1 MQKSPEDGVTAPL
14 LLTRTN
20 SEPLHTHALHGT
32 WTLTVAERVGELLN
46 CSTAFTPSI
55 SFTPSTPYSPSPP
68 LVSGQGY
75 LWLSHRDPGAASWPL
90 ALHSFQRWRGLV
102 GAEQQEAGET
112 WTQAERRATRERA
125 VRAVVAR
132 TAAAAAAAARSC
144 GSDCVGSKR
153 VSGTKHSS
161 ALQLCVLL
169 RTPSSVLH
177 RGWSRSSPASW
188 VQFHSVR

>member
-14 LLTRTN
+14 HLTRTN

-46 CSTAFTPSI
+46 CSTAFPPSI
-55 SFTPSTPYSPSPP
+55 SFTPSTPYSPPPPPSCQARVTSGCPTGTPAPPPGRSPFTA
-68 LVSGQGY
+68 SSAGG
-75 LWLSHRDPGAASWPL
+75 ASWGQSSARRGRHGPR
-90 ALHSFQRWRGLV
+90 QRGGRRGSR
-102 GAEQQEAGET
+102 GE
-112 WTQAERRATRERA
+112 
-125 VRAVVAR
+125 AR
-132 TAAAAAAAARSC
+132 TAVAAARSC

-161 ALQLCVLL
+161 TLQLCVLL